1 VDGQTIHIEY
11 FQIALKKII
20 NQITIIK
27 FGECSFPLLLRQ
39 HHPGMVDGAL
49 TNQIENK
56 NGFLHLLLLS

>member
-1 VDGQTIHIEY
+1 MDGQTIHIEY

-39 HHPGMVDGAL
+39 HHPGMVDGAPY
-49 TNQIENK
+49 
-56 NGFLHLLLLS
+56 